1 MSVRLIVGLG
11 NPGAKYAGTRHNVG
25 YQFVDSLAESQGLT
39 STRRQFHAQV
49 IDGKVAGH
57 RVLLAKPL
65 TFMNLSGNA
74 VGSLVRFY
82 KLDPADLIVIYDDLD
97 LPLGRA
103 RLRPQG
109 GSGGHKGMKSI
120 IERLGTQEF
129 ARLRIGIGRP
139 RSGEPVSYVLKNFSE
154 DEKIDLDRTFTR
166 ARESLIVW
174 MNDGID
180 LAMNDLN
187 RAPDS
192 EEALD

>member
-1 MSVRLIVGLG
+1 MSLRLIVGLG
-11 NPGAKYAGTRHNVG
+11 NPGKKYADTRHNVG
-25 YQFVDSLAESQGLT
+25 YQFVDSVAESQGLA
-39 STRRQFHAQV
+39 SARRQFHAQI
-49 IDGKVAGH
+49 IDGKIAGH

-74 VGSLVRFY
+74 VGSLVHFY
-82 KLDPADLIVIYDDLD
+82 KLDPSDLLVIYDDLD
-97 LPLGRA
+97 LPLGKA

-139 RSGEPVSYVLKNFSE
+139 RSGEPVSYVLKSFSE
-154 DEKIDLDRTFTR
+154 DEKIEMDRTFAR
-166 ARESLIVW
+166 ARDALIVW

-187 RAPDS
+187 RALGS
-192 EEALD
+192 EEDVD